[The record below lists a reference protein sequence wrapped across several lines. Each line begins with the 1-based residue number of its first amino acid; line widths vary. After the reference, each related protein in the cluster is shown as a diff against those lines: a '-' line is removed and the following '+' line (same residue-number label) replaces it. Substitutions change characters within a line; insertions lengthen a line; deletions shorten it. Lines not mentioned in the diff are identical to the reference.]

1 MNDSPNG
8 TLPPPATAL
17 HLMALLDALDPPIT
31 PGEAREA
38 QGSDRSYKSYL
49 SYGSYPIAESD
60 GSHET
65 DRTNR
70 THRTHETTDTDA
82 SPRDERLSADL
93 ALASA
98 LVAGRRTPPSALL
111 GRRFVPGVG
120 SRAVGASAYEVPGD
134 PARDAAGLDPALTP
148 PGRRGRW
155 LELAVAATVILAGA
169 WLFQQGPGRRP
180 PAAKPGHAVG
190 IGADAA
196 TMPAG
201 LVPQSAEI
209 QLRLLDQ
216 LGGPVT
222 LQAVDAAGHLA
233 VMRGRRLELYQ
244 LTEDRPDAPRL
255 LGRSDIIETPI
266 LDLALAGERALLLED
281 EHPATQGLIEIDLG
295 PGFRAG
301 EMAAEVAHLP
311 QVRRRKVDG
320 RPPAPG
326 EPYMRPVAMDLLPT
340 ADGSLPHLA
349 WVIVSSLDTVH
360 PAEKLGVLL
369 LDATAV
375 RADLPRREQTV
386 RLLDRAEIALVDG
399 LVDLPEGA
407 RDLALDGE
415 GKHLFVA
422 VRAMERAA
430 IPSAEGSAVPELS
443 EGILVRD
450 VSDPQSSR
458 LSHWIQRPSPGA
470 VVREPRTG
478 EVFGLS
484 HQDQGGP
491 GHPAPGRLAWLTPG
505 RLDQTWALS
514 RSVPDGRETL
524 SVLAQGSGND
534 TILVISS
541 DAEPELWLRA
551 VTIPLNGPSGG
562 WGGMM
567 VLLHGSSVL
576 APRFREVFSTEPD
589 QRVREA
595 RRFLRNLPAQVAAG
609 AFPVS
614 SDPETALP
622 HLLTLQLVE
631 EAGEEPAT
639 TWLAP
644 LGLPADADIVEQ
656 DGFTF
661 VLDPGKGLVVVDRQR
676 PDAPRIS
683 RRLDLPGAT
692 RMVGFA
698 GGLAVLTEDPSSVAA
713 SGSGAL
719 REQTIGGKI
728 SFWSKA
734 TRDYQV
740 VVLDLLD
747 ATGAVSAAPSLTEI
761 DRWKDDAIGPDLL
774 AADGRIGQGWR
785 DYTIYV
791 AGGNGFVKLPITSP
805 QQARGWVGPGPTGS
819 ITARHRLWATP
830 QGRSWTDRLLRDAG
844 RRPVFGTRV
853 STASYHLGW
862 AGTGVFRGR
871 RGQPSDILALFAS
884 RGLLYV
890 MDARQGLVILD
901 TVTDPYWARVAVPV
915 VGAEAG
921 GRAERQSADAA
932 ATVAAPTIKDLGSGT
947 AGPHLSLGLGDGR
960 DPALSQGYVWLTGHP
975 QYLSNL
981 GRQLWTEPA
990 LLRAVEGGG
999 MAFSGELELRGLP
1012 PTVRR
1017 AGGGNSVPVRVG
1029 VDSGGGE

>member
-8 TLPPPATAL
+8 TLPPPAPAL

-38 QGSDRSYKSYL
+38 QGSDRSYE
-49 SYGSYPIAESD
+49 SYGSCPIAESG
-60 GSHET
+60 GSHKT

-70 THRTHETTDTDA
+70 TNRTYGTHETTDTDA

-180 PAAKPGHAVG
+180 PAAKPGEAVG

-222 LQAVDAAGHLA
+222 QQAVDAAGHLA

-281 EHPATQGLIEIDLG
+281 EHPAAQGLIEIDLG

-301 EMAAEVAHLP
+301 EIAAAEGAYLP

-320 RPPAPG
+320 RQGAPG

-349 WVIVSSLDTVH
+349 WVIVSSLDLAH
-360 PAEKLGVLL
+360 PVVKLGVLL
-369 LDATAV
+369 LDATVV
-375 RADLPRREQTV
+375 RADLPRREPTV

-407 RDLALDGE
+407 RDLALDGD
-415 GKHLFVA
+415 GRFLFIAVA
-422 VRAMERAA
+422 SPGSDSQRSGAVPGDPEQRGGMLVMSLGESGLPRRLGWLQR
-430 IPSAEGSAVPELS
+430 IPSASGPLA
-443 EGILVRD
+443 
-450 VSDPQSSR
+450 
-458 LSHWIQRPSPGA
+458 
-470 VVREPRTG
+470 REPRTG
-478 EVFGLS
+478 RVYGFMVSDLAMDTGGRSITLMPVYPDIGMLAGLS
-484 HQDQGGP
+484 GSDMGVDAPRRWFAGIRFEARGLVVMAHGSANSQVTAWAIDGTNSRLYRIIDVEVDGTRTRIHISPNRLVDLGP
-491 GHPAPGRLAWLTPG
+491 EIDYSGAPTPRRNGKATVSMPPTPLDSQLLMARWIAHMEVTTAVALQHDGDEHEHPSGSIGVQQKTGLMSQPAPP
-505 RLDQTWALS
+505 TWPAAL
-514 RSVPDGRETL
+514 G
-524 SVLAQGSGND
+524 
-534 TILVISS
+534 
-541 DAEPELWLRA
+541 
-551 VTIPLNGPSGG
+551 
-562 WGGMM
+562 
-567 VLLHGSSVL
+567 
-576 APRFREVFSTEPD
+576 F
-589 QRVREA
+589 
-595 RRFLRNLPAQVAAG
+595 
-609 AFPVS
+609 
-614 SDPETALP
+614 
-622 HLLTLQLVE
+622 
-631 EAGEEPAT
+631 
-639 TWLAP
+639 
-644 LGLPADADIVEQ
+644 PADADIVEQ

-676 PDAPRIS
+676 PDAPRIR

-698 GGLAVLTEDPSSVAA
+698 GGLAVIALAPSTAATPAEDGPP
-713 SGSGAL
+713 
-719 REQTIGGKI
+719 EY
-728 SFWSKA
+728 
-734 TRDYQV
+734 DV

-747 ATGAVSAAPSLTEI
+747 ASGSLGREPSLTPL
-761 DRWKDDAIGPDLL
+761 DRWTTQGLDPGLL

-785 DYTIYV
+785 DDVIYV
-791 AGGNGFVKLPITSP
+791 AEQKVDSSGRVLH
-805 QQARGWVGPGPTGS
+805 PGSGQV
-819 ITARHRLWATP
+819 IARHRLWSTP

-844 RRPVFGTRV
+844 RPAMIGARV
-853 STASYHLGW
+853 STARYSLGR
-862 AGTGVFRGR
+862 GGNGVLAGR
-871 RGQPSDILALFAS
+871 RDRPSEILTLFAS

-890 MDARQGLVILD
+890 LDARQGLVILD
-901 TVTDPYWARVAVPV
+901 TVTDPYWIRVAVPV
-915 VGAEAG
+915 VGAPSLDQRSGAM
-921 GRAERQSADAA
+921 AA
-932 ATVAAPTIKDLGSGT
+932 APMIKDLSSGT
-947 AGPHLSLGLGDGR
+947 AGPRLSLGLGDGR
-960 DPALSQGYVWLTGHP
+960 DPALSKGYVWLSGHP
-975 QYLSNL
+975 QYLANL

-990 LLRAVEGGG
+990 RLQAVEGGG
-999 MAFSGELELRGLP
+999 PAFSGELELRGLP

-1017 AGGGNSVPVRVG
+1017 AGGGSAVPVRVG
-1029 VDSGGGE
+1029 VDSGEGE